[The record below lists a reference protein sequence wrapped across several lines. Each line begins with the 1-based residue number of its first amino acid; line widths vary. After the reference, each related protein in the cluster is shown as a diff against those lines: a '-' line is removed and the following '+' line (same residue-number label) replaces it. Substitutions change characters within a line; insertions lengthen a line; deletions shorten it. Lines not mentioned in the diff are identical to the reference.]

1 VFVRLK
7 NGEELYEARLV
18 RLASRAITVW
28 LNPFRVLFAERVV
41 NLVLKLNVRANFV
54 GAARRTVH
62 FHCPR
67 YRQSKDLSYKASG
80 GFCGATCEVVAA
92 PSFERDD
99 CVSGQNPRAVLIHS
113 MLKAITLS
121 QRSLGRLFR

>member
-1 VFVRLK
+1 MQRNWDACRRICKGIGESLISKSGDRLVFVRLK

-67 YRQSKDLSYKASG
+67 
-80 GFCGATCEVVAA
+80 
-92 PSFERDD
+92 
-99 CVSGQNPRAVLIHS
+99 
-113 MLKAITLS
+113 
-121 QRSLGRLFR
+121 